1 MRRLRTAALSLAATL
16 LVAAGASAQPAKT
29 NMQFTGLGSP
39 SVVIG
44 NVNGGVYTAKWDGLV
59 DPNPSVFVGSSTVDI
74 VCVDLL
80 NSVSSGQQWTA
91 YETNL
96 GAASI
101 DRTYLRFGGYGGT
114 SGNDWLT
121 RYRAAAYLS
130 LQLKNTASS
139 QTTTLAALHTAIWR
153 TMTEKAVYNVP
164 VFSNTVYTG
173 TDNDYTGT
181 GYGSATTWGSG
192 ATGVVALMTAAK
204 NYAVANA
211 SNTAFWSQFTI
222 LSDAAMIRS
231 GVSTGTWA
239 PLTGG
244 TQEFIAFTSVPEPAS
259 LALMGTGLVA
269 VAFVGRRRKSNSN
282 SNSKSVS
289 VAKISE

>member
-1 MRRLRTAALSLAATL
+1 MRRLRTAALSLAASL
-16 LVAAGASAQPAKT
+16 LVAVGAGAQPAKT
-29 NMQFTGLGSP
+29 NMQFIGLGSP
-39 SVVIG
+39 SVVVG
-44 NVNGGVYTAKWDGLV
+44 NVSGGIYTAKWDGLI
-59 DPNPSVFVGSSTVDI
+59 DPNPSVFVGTSTVDI

-91 YETNL
+91 YTTNL

-114 SGNDWLT
+114 AGNDWLT

-130 LQLKNTASS
+130 LQMKNTAST
-139 QTTTLAALHTAIWR
+139 QTATLQALHTAIWR

-164 VFSNTVYTG
+164 VFANTVYTG
-173 TDNDYTGT
+173 TDNDYNGL
-181 GYGSATTWGSG
+181 GYGTSSVWSQAVTLMQSAKT
-192 ATGVVALMTAAK
+192 
-204 NYAVANA
+204 YAVANA

-222 LSDAAMIRS
+222 LSDAAMVRS
-231 GVSTGTWA
+231 GVSSGSWA

-244 TQEFIAFTSVPEPAS
+244 TQEFIAFTAVPEPAS
-259 LALMGTGLVA
+259 LALMGTGLIA
-269 VAFVGRRRKSNSN
+269 VAFVGRRRK
-282 SNSKSVS
+282 NSKSTS